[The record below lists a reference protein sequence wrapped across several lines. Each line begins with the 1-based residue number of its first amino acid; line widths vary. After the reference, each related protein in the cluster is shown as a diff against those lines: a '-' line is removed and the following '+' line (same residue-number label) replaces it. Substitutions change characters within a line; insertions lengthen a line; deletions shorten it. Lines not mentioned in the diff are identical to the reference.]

1 MAVEPADFKNAA
13 SMFATGVTVVTT
25 VDEGEMYGIAVS
37 AFCSLSIDP
46 MEIMV
51 SIAKTSTL
59 HEMIESAGFFG
70 VSILRREQQPV
81 SQYFSQSGRPTVQG
95 SFPDIEHVTYETGAP
110 IIKDSASYYDCRL
123 ARALDGGD
131 HTIYVGAVMAAGAD
145 RDATPLLYFKGGYR
159 SLVMD

>member
-13 SMFATGVTVVTT
+13 SMFASGVTVVTT

-51 SIAKTSTL
+51 SIARSSTL
-59 HEMIESAGFFG
+59 HDMIAHAEFFG
-70 VSILRREQQPV
+70 VSILRREQQAV
-81 SQYFSQSGRPTVQG
+81 SEYFSKSGRPTVRDR
-95 SFPDIEHVTYETGAP
+95 FPDIDHTTYETGAP
-110 IIKDSASYYDCRL
+110 IIKDSASFYDCRL

-145 RDATPLLYFKGGYR
+145 RDAMPLLYFKGGYR
-159 SLVMD
+159 GVLMD